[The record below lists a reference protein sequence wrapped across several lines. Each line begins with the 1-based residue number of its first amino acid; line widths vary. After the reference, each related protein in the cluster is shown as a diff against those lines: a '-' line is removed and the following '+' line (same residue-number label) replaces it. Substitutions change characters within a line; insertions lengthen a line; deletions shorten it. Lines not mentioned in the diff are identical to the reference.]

1 MSDKI
6 YHKYLDLSSMD
17 TLSQGKSILHQMNP
31 VILSLTTL
39 LYLITVVSFDRYTIA
54 HLVPFF
60 LYPIFLQRMAELPF
74 SYFLRKIILV
84 SPFILFFVFFNLFL
98 PGGLLSSLSIILRF
112 ILTVS
117 AGLILMAIIG
127 INGICLSL
135 EKLHLPKVF
144 VTQILLLY
152 RYLYVL
158 TDELSKMMLA
168 KTLRQVDSKRL
179 KFKTYVSILGHLFL
193 RSLDRAER
201 IYLAMCSRGFNG
213 QLYYSRKLRINK
225 SEVLFLFAWSFL
237 FILFRLIN
245 IPLLLGNTF
254 TR

>member
-1 MSDKI
+1 
-6 YHKYLDLSSMD
+6 MD

-39 LYLITVVSFDRYTIA
+39 LYLMIVVSFNRYTIA
-54 HLVPFF
+54 PLIPFF
-60 LYPIFLQRMAELPF
+60 LYPVFLLRMAELPF
-74 SYFLRKIILV
+74 SYFLRKVILV
-84 SPFILFFVFFNLFL
+84 SPFILFFVIFNLFL
-98 PGGLLSSLSIILRF
+98 PGGFLSSFSIILRF

-117 AGLILMAIIG
+117 TGLILMAIIG

-135 EKLHLPKVF
+135 EKLHLPKAF

-152 RYLYVL
+152 RYLYIL

-168 KTLRQVDSKRL
+168 KTLRQVDTNKL
-179 KFKTYVSILGHLFL
+179 KFKTYISILGHLFL

-201 IYLAMCSRGFNG
+201 IYLAMCSRGFTG
-213 QLYYSRKLRINK
+213 QLYYSRKIKTGKNELFFLLVW
-225 SEVLFLFAWSFL
+225 SALFLF
-237 FILFRLIN
+237 FRLIN
-245 IPLLLGNTF
+245 VPLLLGNTF